1 MIDFVI
7 SSRTRDIGGMQV
19 QRLLPS
25 SRRRMIGPF
34 IFLDHMGPITIPR
47 GASAD
52 ILPHPHIGLS
62 TVTYLLEGENV
73 HRDSLG
79 TRQVVRA
86 GDLNIMT
93 AGRGV
98 VHSERHDREAPE
110 MTFHGVQIWLA
121 LPEANEDDAPS
132 FEHHPAGTLP
142 ELDEPGV
149 RGRVLIGSAY
159 GVTSPIEHPSRPL
172 LIDLALDRGGC
183 LDLTTEI
190 AERGV
195 YVVAGRVRIDDVEV
209 ATDQLAVLQAGAARI
224 EGIAASRVI
233 VIGGPAMGKRLIDWN
248 FVASTQDRID
258 RARQAWRDQTFPK
271 IPGDDQEFV
280 PLPR

>member
-1 MIDFVI
+1 VLDFVI
-7 SSRTRDIGGMQV
+7 NSRTRDIGGFQV
-19 QRLLPS
+19 KRLLPA
-25 SRRRMIGPF
+25 SRQRMIGPF
-34 IFLDHMGPITIPR
+34 IFLDHMGPLTIAR

-62 TVTYLLEGENV
+62 TVTYLFEGANV

-79 TRQVVRA
+79 TRQIVRA

-93 AGRGV
+93 AGRGI

-110 MTFHGVQIWLA
+110 MTFHGVQIWVA

-132 FEHHPAGTLP
+132 FAHHPAGTLP
-142 ELDEPGV
+142 ELAEPGV
-149 RGRVLIGSAY
+149 RGRLLIGSAY

-172 LIDLALDRGGC
+172 MIDLAIDRAGC
-183 LDLTTEI
+183 IDLPTAIEQ
-190 AERGV
+190 RGV
-195 YVVAGRVRIDDVEV
+195 YVASGRVRIGETEV
-209 ATDQLAVLQAGAARI
+209 AADQLAVLRPGATRLEGVDPAR
-224 EGIAASRVI
+224 VV

-258 RARQAWRDQTFPK
+258 RARQAWLDQTFPK